1 MGSSSFAGTQAIE
14 SPYVDEIDK
23 FKHAAQIAELA
34 SRHDRSVQEV
44 AAYYE
49 EVLRSLRSTA
59 SVDDYLPVFVTRKVR
74 EHLRHQA

>member
-1 MGSSSFAGTQAIE
+1 
-14 SPYVDEIDK
+14 
-23 FKHAAQIAELA
+23 
-34 SRHDRSVQEV
+34 VQEV